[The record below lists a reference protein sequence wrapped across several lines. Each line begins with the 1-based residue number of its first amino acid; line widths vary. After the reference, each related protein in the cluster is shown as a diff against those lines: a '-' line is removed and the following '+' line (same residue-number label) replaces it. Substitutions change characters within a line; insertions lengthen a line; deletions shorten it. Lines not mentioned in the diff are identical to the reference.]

1 MSSNKAILTIE
12 IIAVVALIVVG
23 VDAVLRNNA
32 DKDDE
37 KVALV
42 ETSENEET
50 VAAIEPVL
58 VPQLVSSTDAVAQLE
73 QDVDESV
80 TKSWLESSKAF
91 FDERY

>member
-1 MSSNKAILTIE
+1 MSCNKAILTIE

-58 VPQLVSSTDAVAQLE
+58 VPQLISSTDAVAQLE